1 MTPDAADFAREA
13 HKGQLYGEVP
23 YWHHLCDVAKYSWV
37 DNIII
42 WRVAF
47 LHDTLEDTDVTYDQL
62 KDNFGLFIADTVQL
76 LTKDPQ
82 LTYFENI
89 QAIIDS
95 GSWVAIHVKTADNIA
110 NYKHS
115 GKDSLKPRYE
125 KSIRMLM
132 GTLESTTKEHI
143 K

>member
-23 YWHHLCDVAKYSWV
+23 YWHHLCHVAKYSCGDDMTIW
-37 DNIII
+37 DDLTI

-62 KDNFGLFIADTVQL
+62 KDNFGLFIADTVQI

-89 QAIIDS
+89 QSIIDS
-95 GSWVAIHVKTADNIA
+95 GNWVAIHVKTADNIA

-132 GTLESTTKEHI
+132 GTL
-143 K
+143 